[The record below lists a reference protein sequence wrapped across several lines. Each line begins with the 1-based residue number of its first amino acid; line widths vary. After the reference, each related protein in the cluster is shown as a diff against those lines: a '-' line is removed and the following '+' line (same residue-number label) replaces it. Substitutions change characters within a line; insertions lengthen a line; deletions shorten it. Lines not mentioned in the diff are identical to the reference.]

1 MSKIVAS
8 QKVQCPDPYI
18 YQNSLHVYDF
28 RQICKI
34 PLFSSLSPLKRPYTG
49 PIAINIYLTLTPYR
63 SDLNAKFLPT
73 TESGMVE
80 EDG

>member
-1 MSKIVAS
+1 MKKGWKIS
-8 QKVQCPDPYI
+8 CQKVQCPDPYM
-18 YQNSLHVYDF
+18 YQNSLNVYDL
-28 RQICKI
+28 RQIRKTI
-34 PLFSSLSPLKRPYTG
+34 SPLKRPYTG

-73 TESGMVE
+73 TESGMVK

>member
-1 MSKIVAS
+1 M
-8 QKVQCPDPYI
+8 
-18 YQNSLHVYDF
+18 QNTL
-28 RQICKI
+28 I
-34 PLFSSLSPLKRPYTG
+34 LLSLSPLKRPYTG

-73 TESGMVE
+73 TERGMVE

>member
-1 MSKIVAS
+1 MYMISDKYA
-8 QKVQCPDPYI
+8 K
-18 YQNSLHVYDF
+18 YQY
-28 RQICKI
+28 
-34 PLFSSLSPLKRPYTG
+34 SPLKRPYTG

>member
-1 MSKIVAS
+1 MSKQSKCIWF
-8 QKVQCPDPYI
+8 KTNM
-18 YQNSLHVYDF
+18 QNTL
-28 RQICKI
+28 I
-34 PLFSSLSPLKRPYTG
+34 LFPLKRPYTG

-73 TESGMVE
+73 TESGMVK